1 MKDLGLT
8 TANQNRAWNTR
19 ANLKGAG
26 TGAPKSTSDGKD
38 LGPNATNSGA
48 KAQTTPLSPSAKPQN
63 P

>member
-1 MKDLGLT
+1 MKDLHLT
-8 TANQNRAWNTR
+8 TANQNCAWNNR

-26 TGAPKSTSDGKD
+26 ASAPKSTSDGMD
-38 LGPNATNSGA
+38 LSPNATNSGA